1 MFFGGSN
8 FQQQNVYARNSR
20 QFQRN
25 TTADEGEVRVL
36 TELYNWVFGAS
47 SKNNIFFVQQQP
59 GYAALINLL
68 PILLLIVLSGM
79 SSFFISD
86 PIYSLTPNQ

>member
-36 TELYNWVFGAS
+36 TELFNWVFGAS
-47 SKNNIFFVQQQP
+47 SKNNIFFCS
-59 GYAALINLL
+59 AATG
-68 PILLLIVLSGM
+68 VC
-79 SSFFISD
+79 SF
-86 PIYSLTPNQ
+86 NQSFADFAADCAFGDVVVFHI